1 MSAAPTTR
9 PRASTIRASGP
20 PSATSRCG
28 RQWRRARDP
37 VGSYA
42 YRTYPYRRPSELDG
56 PDGHKRARRPV
67 VIVGAGMAGPTLA
80 LSLAARGVPSVVLD
94 EDDTVSLGS
103 RSICQAKHSLE
114 IWDRFGIAG
123 SMVEKG
129 ITWEQGEVYLR
140 DKPIYRFNLQHET
153 GQKFPAF
160 VNLQQYYVEEFLYER
175 CAAEPLVELRHR
187 NKAVG
192 VTPRNDGVSVDVE
205 TPDGRYTLDAE
216 WLVACDGVRSP
227 VRHLLGLP
235 YPGEV
240 FHDQFLI
247 ADIRYEGE
255 LPKERRFWFY
265 PPFHPTNSVLLHR
278 QADNVLR
285 VDFQLGRD
293 ADPEEE
299 KKPENIDRRL
309 RQMFGPDARWEHEW
323 TSVYTFTC
331 RMMERFVHGR
341 TIFVGD
347 AAHVVSPFGARG
359 GNAAVADAD
368 NLAWK
373 LAAVLHGTAPTRLL
387 DTYCSERR
395 AASNEN
401 ILNST
406 RATDFITPKFPASR
420 LFRDATLTLARDFPF
435 ARALI
440 NSGRLSTPTAH
451 TGSPLD
457 TPDADGDWTGGPPPG
472 RAMLDAPLGDGWLVD
487 RLGRDFTVLSFGPG
501 GTAPKAATLV
511 SIDGEGLAWQR
522 YDARPGTTYL
532 IRPDRYVAAR
542 WRTFD
547 PAAIETALNRAMG
560 RE

>member
-1 MSAAPTTR
+1 MS
-9 PRASTIRASGP
+9 
-20 PSATSRCG
+20 
-28 RQWRRARDP
+28 
-37 VGSYA
+37 SYE
-42 YRTYPYRRPSELDG
+42 YRHYPYVRPPELDG
-56 PDGHKRARRPV
+56 KSGRRPV

-80 LSLAARGVPSVVLD
+80 LSLAQRGVPVVMLD

-114 IWDRFGIAG
+114 VWDRFGIAAG
-123 SMVEKG
+123 MVAKG
-129 ITWEQGEVYLR
+129 ITWTEGEVYLR
-140 DKPIYRFNLQHET
+140 DKPVYRFNLAPEPGH
-153 GQKFPAF
+153 KFPAF

-175 CAAEPLVELRHR
+175 CAGEPLVDLRHR
-187 NKAVG
+187 NKVTAVM
-192 VTPRNDGVSVDVE
+192 PRADGVAVEVE
-205 TPDGRYTLDAE
+205 TPDGRYTLDAD

-227 VRHLLGLP
+227 VRHMLGLP

-247 ADIRYEGE
+247 ADIRLKGD

-278 QADNVLR
+278 QADDVLR

-299 KKPENIDRRL
+299 KKPANVDKRL
-309 RQMFGPDARWEHEW
+309 RQMFGPEARWEHEW

-331 RMMERFVHGR
+331 RMMEKFVHGR
-341 TIFVGD
+341 TIFAGD

-373 LAAVLHGTAPTRLL
+373 LAAVAGGAAPAGLL

-395 AASNEN
+395 AASVEN
-401 ILNST
+401 IRHST
-406 RATDFITPKFPASR
+406 RATDFITPRFPASR
-420 LFRDATLTLARDFPF
+420 VFRDATLALARDFPF

-440 NSGRLSTPTAH
+440 NSGRLSVPTAH
-451 TGSPLD
+451 TGSALD
-457 TPDADGDWTGGPPPG
+457 TPDAGDWSGGPAPG
-472 RAMLDAPLGDGWLVD
+472 CAAVDAPLGNGWLVD
-487 RLGRDFTVLSFGPG
+487 RLGRDFTVLSFGRDATPVAG
-501 GTAPKAATLV
+501 ATLMSVAGATLV
-511 SIDGEGLAWQR
+511 SVEGEELAGRR

-547 PAAIETALNRAMG
+547 PAAIRAALKRALG
-560 RE
+560 KEATC